1 MKIAFF
7 TQNTKIAGIDIFIRN
22 LINNWPHEDDIS
34 LISNSNNPGIKYLK
48 KQIKKKFKIEK
59 YNNYFLNKKKNSTK
73 SFYIKTINFIYKI
86 FYFYNFFKKKQYDR
100 ILIIN
105 GGFPGGEN
113 CLSASIAW
121 AYLKPNIKSW
131 HNFHNYV
138 SGDKS
143 FIKKLFSN
151 LRDRL
156 FVNSI
161 KGFISVS
168 KSCCRS
174 VFIRR
179 IFKGKKV
186 HLILNGTELS
196 NGKKTIYLKKKLR
209 LKNKS
214 KIILMLAVYEERK
227 GHRYMMQV
235 MKEVLKSNK
244 NHNLVF
250 FGYGN
255 KNEILALRNYA
266 KKLKINK
273 NIYFFNF
280 YEDSKSLIEQS
291 DLLVVPSLKN
301 ESFGYTI
308 IEAFSLKKPVIAHN
322 ILGPKEIIKNN
333 FNGYLIKPGEKKIF
347 AKKIIKVLSDR
358 KTNKKI
364 INNGYKSYIR
374 NYTAKKMSQNY
385 AKLVRI

>member
-1 MKIAFF
+1 
-7 TQNTKIAGIDIFIRN
+7 
-22 LINNWPHEDDIS
+22 
-34 LISNSNNPGIKYLK
+34 
-48 KQIKKKFKIEK
+48 
-59 YNNYFLNKKKNSTK
+59 
-73 SFYIKTINFIYKI
+73 
-86 FYFYNFFKKKQYDR
+86 
-100 ILIIN
+100 
-105 GGFPGGEN
+105 
-113 CLSASIAW
+113 
-121 AYLKPNIKSW
+121 
-131 HNFHNYV
+131 
-138 SGDKS
+138 
-143 FIKKLFSN
+143 
-151 LRDRL
+151 
-156 FVNSI
+156 
-161 KGFISVS
+161 
-168 KSCCRS
+168 
-174 VFIRR
+174 
-179 IFKGKKV
+179 
-186 HLILNGTELS
+186 
-196 NGKKTIYLKKKLR
+196 
-209 LKNKS
+209 
-214 KIILMLAVYEERK
+214 MLAVYEERK

-280 YEDSKSLIEQS
+280 HDDSKSLIEQS

-358 KTNKKI
+358 KINKKI

>member
-1 MKIAFF
+1 MELQ
-7 TQNTKIAGIDIFIRN
+7 T
-22 LINNWPHEDDIS
+22 NN
-34 LISNSNNPGIKYLK
+34 
-48 KQIKKKFKIEK
+48 
-59 YNNYFLNKKKNSTK
+59 
-73 SFYIKTINFIYKI
+73 
-86 FYFYNFFKKKQYDR
+86 
-100 ILIIN
+100 
-105 GGFPGGEN
+105 
-113 CLSASIAW
+113 
-121 AYLKPNIKSW
+121 KSW
-131 HNFHNYV
+131 HNFHNYI
-138 SGDKS
+138 SDKS
-143 FIKKLFSN
+143 LIKKLFSN

-186 HLILNGTELS
+186 HIILNGTELS
-196 NGKKTIYLKKKLR
+196 NEKTTIYLKKKLR

-266 KKLKINK
+266 KKLIK
-273 NIYFFNF
+273 NIFFNF
-280 YEDSKSLIEQS
+280 SRL
-291 DLLVVPSLKN
+291 
-301 ESFGYTI
+301 
-308 IEAFSLKKPVIAHN
+308 
-322 ILGPKEIIKNN
+322 
-333 FNGYLIKPGEKKIF
+333 
-347 AKKIIKVLSDR
+347 
-358 KTNKKI
+358 
-364 INNGYKSYIR
+364 
-374 NYTAKKMSQNY
+374 
-385 AKLVRI
+385 